1 MSRWE
6 NLIFFTTLLRN
17 QLVLTC
23 IYTASTFGAPPQTLP
38 TGFAAFA
45 AQPAFGA
52 DTVAREAL
60 RPDIAISGVLSNAAI
75 AGFGIA
81 AIPGFGIAAIPGFC
95 NKAIIFE
102 TS

>member
-1 MSRWE
+1 MYA
-6 NLIFFTTLLRN
+6 LLRN

-23 IYTASTFGAPPQTLP
+23 IYTASTFGAPPLLKTLP